1 MGETTPARHIEPGD
15 RVVFLG
21 RCGRRG
27 AHGDVLS
34 ARRTCSTVAFD
45 PPPGAG
51 GGGQPIAMLCLS
63 DDLHRIPRR
72 PKPEF

>member
-21 RCGRRG
+21 KCGPRG
-27 AHGDVLS
+27 KHGDVLS
-34 ARRTCSTVAFD
+34 ARRVCSAVSFD
-45 PPPGAG
+45 AAG
-51 GGGQPIAMLCLS
+51 PMLCLS

-72 PKPEF
+72 PKPDF